1 MSHLTPLESAV
12 MDAMVWQMGDS
23 VPDLAAQAASSSPGL
38 RRNTGAGLYS
48 RMIVDANRATRNPDA
63 TGLFGTV
70 HVMVGDLPDPIG
82 FQIELRQGRLT
93 ALHGQS
99 YGQDTRA
106 IDFSTTAFGE
116 VFTVDEAGRSVLFR
130 PARRAPDPIPPRPKP
145 AARPAPAPAAQAAPK
160 AQPKPAPQSAPKTS
174 DHAPPPAAASPGL
187 AEIIAGLS
195 NPTASRG
202 GKLVLVYLCAYAL
215 AAVFIL
221 FAHLVLHVGWIFG
234 LVLAGWALR
243 YIHGKKGRA
252 QMAALAETLDRNG
265 AFEALKP
272 N

>member
-12 MDAMVWQMGDS
+12 MDAMIWQMGDS
-23 VPDLAAQAASSSPGL
+23 IPDLRAQVAASSPGL
-38 RRNTGAGLYS
+38 RRSTGAGLYS
-48 RMIVDANRATRNPDA
+48 QIVVDADRATANPDA

-70 HVMVGDLPDPIG
+70 HAMVAGLPDPVG

-106 IDFSTTAFGE
+106 IDFSTTAFDE
-116 VFTVDEAGRSVLFR
+116 VFTVDEAGRSIPFR
-130 PARRAPDPIPPRPKP
+130 PARRAPDPIPPK
-145 AARPAPAPAAQAAPK
+145 AKPAAQAAPK
-160 AQPKPAPQSAPKTS
+160 AQPKPAPKPAPKTS
-174 DHAPPPAAASPGL
+174 DHTLPSAAAAPGL

-202 GKLVLVYLCAYAL
+202 GQLALVYLGAYAL

-243 YIHGKKGRA
+243 YLHGKKGRA

-265 AFEALKP
+265 AFQALKP

>member
-12 MDAMVWQMGDS
+12 MDAMIWQMGDS
-23 VPDLAAQAASSSPGL
+23 VPDLAAQAASSSPGV

-106 IDFSTTAFGE
+106 IDFSSTPFGE
-116 VFTVDEAGRSVLFR
+116 VFTVDARGQSILYR
-130 PARRAPDPIPPRPKP
+130 PAWRDPDPGAPRPKS
-145 AARPAPAPAAQAAPK
+145 ADRPAPQANIQTKAPATA
-160 AQPKPAPQSAPKTS
+160 KPADTAPATAATPSLTEILASA
-174 DHAPPPAAASPGL
+174 
-187 AEIIAGLS
+187 S
-195 NPTASRG
+195 NPTASRA
-202 GKLVLVYLCAYAL
+202 GKLALVYLGAYAL
-215 AAVFIL
+215 AVLFVL
-221 FAHLVLHVGWIFG
+221 FAELVLHLGWVFAAI
-234 LVLAGWALR
+234 VAGWALR
-243 YIHGKKGRA
+243 YIHSAKGRTK
-252 QMAALAETLDRNG
+252 MAALAETLDRNG
-265 AFEALKP
+265 AFQALKP